1 MRNCDQ
7 LIFTRQQIN
16 FNFDTIASLLS
27 LFYSNVKSYRA
38 ALFAYRLNLLNSI
51 PALLNLNNLSPMSL
65 LDRASLEQVI
75 AEVQAIQKKAL
86 DRLTVAI
93 PPHEVLSY
101 YVAKLL
107 QDVVALPEG
116 LLLTMSIPLASRQTV
131 MTFYEAIPIPMPQED
146 SSDAMIRD
154 LDAEFL
160 AVSEDGRETAIVS
173 SRYLTRCIGSATY
186 GICHQGLSTEGLWS
200 SCLSLLFSGNR
211 VQAMKL
217 CDLKLYTLPLSE
229 RAVNLKYGTW
239 LILSAS

>member
-51 PALLNLNNLSPMSL
+51 PALLNNLSPMSL